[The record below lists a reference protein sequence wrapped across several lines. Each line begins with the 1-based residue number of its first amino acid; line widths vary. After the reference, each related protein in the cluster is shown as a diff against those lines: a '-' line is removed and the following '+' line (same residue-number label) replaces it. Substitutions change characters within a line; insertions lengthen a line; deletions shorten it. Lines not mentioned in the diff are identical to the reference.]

1 MSVRTNYTPDL
12 GFQQELHGKWLRLRQ
27 SVMKSSGA
35 QRSFSQH
42 GEDILLHDL
51 FSGSTGNYVDIGAG
65 EPAKGSNTYSFYRA
79 GWHGVCVEPILH
91 NVTWGRKLRPRDHYV
106 HALCGDSKSTAEFYE
121 FLPYQYSTADAVRAS
136 ALVESGIPLK
146 ATYSLLTIPLR
157 ELEVRARPSEPS
169 FLSIDVE
176 GWEKVVLQTNDWNE
190 YCPSAICVEEWEY
203 KWGEPTEVNELLAKV
218 GYRLIAR
225 TGWSNLYI
233 HHMGNFSAGWAT
245 SD

>member
-1 MSVRTNYTPDL
+1 MTVRADCTTNLSFRQD
-12 GFQQELHGKWLRLRQ
+12 LHGKWLRLRQ
-27 SVMKSSGA
+27 SMLKSSGA
-35 QRSFSQH
+35 QRTFSQH

-65 EPAKGSNTYSFYRA
+65 EPVKGSNTYSFYRA
-79 GWHGVCVEPILH
+79 GWHGVCVEPILR
-91 NVTWGRKLRPRDHYV
+91 NVMWGRKLRPRDQYV
-106 HALCGDSKSTAEFYE
+106 HSLCGDSKSKVEFFE
-121 FLPYQYSTADAVRAS
+121 FSPYQYSTADAVRAS
-136 ALVESGIPLK
+136 ALVESGIPLRD
-146 ATYSLLTIPLR
+146 AYSLPTVTLR
-157 ELEVRARPSEPS
+157 ELGVRARPSEPS

-176 GWEKVVLQTNDWNE
+176 GWEKAVLQTNDWNE

-203 KWGEPTEVNELLAKV
+203 TWGEPSEVSDLLDKV

-233 HHMGNFSAGWAT
+233 HHLGNFSAGWAT